1 MLETFTVLK
10 DGSRDILQL
19 DKSTLVNVFW
29 NIVLLGEV
37 TYTQQKG

>member
-10 DGSRDILQL
+10 DGSRDTLQL

-29 NIVLLGEV
+29 NIVLLGEI
-37 TYTQQKG
+37 TYAQQKG